1 MHMSLTRRTQI
12 LLDEQR
18 YAQLERRA
26 TASGCSV
33 AAVIRDAI
41 DEKLASDPDAVRRRE
56 AGRRLLAAPAPD
68 QEREPDW
75 DLVKR
80 EMRDG
85 RGSPRP

>member
-1 MHMSLTRRTQI
+1 MCKSVTRRTQL

-26 TASGCSV
+26 THSGCSV
-33 AAVIRDAI
+33 AAVIREAI
-41 DEKLASDPDAVRRRE
+41 DEKLAGDPDAVRRRQ

-75 DLVKR
+75 DVVKR
-80 EMRDG
+80 GMRDG
-85 RGSPRP
+85 RGAART